1 MAIFS
6 KPQQNA
12 VKYYTTKDHSQFTDN
27 TGFFLR
33 NQEDEYV
40 YAKKVL
46 DHLSKDIVRGQ
57 LSFSYYV
64 RYNNGY
70 IYDPRSIHSIPE
82 AKGNYIDK
90 VCKNDVHWIKVT
102 ASAFSSYLEFLKLE
116 SDQHYKSASR
126 ACAGI

>member
-6 KPQQNA
+6 KPKQNA
-12 VKYYTTKDHSQFTDN
+12 IKYYTTQEHSQHTD
-27 TGFFLR
+27 GSGLYLR
-33 NQEDEYV
+33 NQSDEFV

-64 RYNNGY
+64 RYNNGH
-70 IYDPRSIHSIPE
+70 IFDPRSIHSIPE
-82 AKGNYIDK
+82 TKGNYVDK
-90 VCKNDVHWIKVT
+90 ICKNDILWIKVT
-102 ASAFSSYLEFLKLE
+102 EAAFISYLEFLKLGG
-116 SDQHYKSASR
+116 DQHYKNASR